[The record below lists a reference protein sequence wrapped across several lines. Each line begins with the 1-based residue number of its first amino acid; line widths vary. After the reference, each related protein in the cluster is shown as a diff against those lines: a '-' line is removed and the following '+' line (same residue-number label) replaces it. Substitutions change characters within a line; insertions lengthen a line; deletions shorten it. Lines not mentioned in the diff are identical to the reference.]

1 MRWPTAQLRPAP
13 TDPAARPAPGTPGTN
28 SGEALGRSRTAPPLA
43 AVCASYGNIFAA
55 ARGEE
60 DLASQA
66 AAVFAF
72 IRGHHGSGGSSSSAG
87 PTPASQSSVSDLTG
101 EYADARSI
109 NNRNYYLA
117 LQASYRRDAALPAP
131 VDASH
136 ADLEAALAA
145 CDEEAR
151 ANQAAAIAALIRGS
165 GSLSSSAGP
174 PTASQSQ
181 VLDLTGEDGDARSR
195 NNNTNYLA
203 LQTGYRQIEPPAPVD
218 EAVADRLAARVAMRA
233 AHDLAR
239 ARQAAVNA
247 DIEGRRDG
255 GASPYSAAPSL
266 MARAVANGMP
276 ASWAHNPDM
285 VAMYATGRVD
295 SGSSSSSSSAGPP
308 TASQR
313 GVINPTG
320 SDADAGSGNDNT
332 DSNALAPLNFSR
344 SALPPPL
351 PVLVDANYPGSASD
365 YAAALVA
372 RTAALRAHPH
382 SAAGADG
389 QGGSGTSSPFPSA
402 RPTPVGNNTTPAPP
416 TGSRSGLVTIR
427 LPAVVDRSAPP
438 TGSRRGLVAPRT
450 PADVDRAAPADGL
463 ASAAAMPAP
472 NARLARHRAR
482 DAVVAAELA
491 DGEGSSDDEEPP
503 RKKRKG
509 GESEGGDG
517 KE

>member
-43 AVCASYGNIFAA
+43 AVYASYGNIFAA

-72 IRGHHGSGGSSSSAG
+72 IRGHHGSDGSSSSAG

-372 RTAALRAHPH
+372 RTAALRAHAH

-389 QGGSGTSSPFPSA
+389 QSGSGTSSSFPSA

-491 DGEGSSDDEEPP
+491 DGEGSSDDEEPS

>member
-1 MRWPTAQLRPAP
+1 MRWPRAQLRPAP
-13 TDPAARPAPGTPGTN
+13 TDPAARPAPATN
-28 SGEALGRSRTAPPLA
+28 SGEALGRSPTAPPLA
-43 AVCASYGNIFAA
+43 AVYASYGNIFPAA
-55 ARGEE
+55 GDEV

-72 IRGHHGSGGSSSSAG
+72 IRGHYGSS
-87 PTPASQSSVSDLTG
+87 
-101 EYADARSI
+101 
-109 NNRNYYLA
+109 
-117 LQASYRRDAALPAP
+117 
-131 VDASH
+131 
-136 ADLEAALAA
+136 
-145 CDEEAR
+145 
-151 ANQAAAIAALIRGS
+151 GS
-165 GSLSSSAGP
+165 SSSAGP

-181 VLDLTGEDGDARSR
+181 VFDLTGEDGDARSR

-203 LQTGYRQIEPPAPVD
+203 LQNSSRQIEPPAPVD
-218 EAVADRLAARVAMRA
+218 EAVADRLAARNAMRA

-285 VAMYATGRVD
+285 VAMYAAGRVGR
-295 SGSSSSSSSAGPP
+295 GSSSSSSSTRPT

-313 GVINPTG
+313 RVIDPTG
-320 SDADAGSGNDNT
+320 SDADAGSVNDNT
-332 DSNALAPLNFSR
+332 DSNTLAPLNFSR

-351 PVLVDANYPGSASD
+351 PVLVDASYPGSASD

-372 RTAALRAHPH
+372 RTEALHVHAH
-382 SAAGADG
+382 SAAMADS
-389 QGGSGTSSPFPSA
+389 QGGSGSGTPSSPTSA
-402 RPTPVGNNTTPAPP
+402 RPTPARNNTTPAPP

-427 LPAVVDRSAPP
+427 LPAVVDR
-438 TGSRRGLVAPRT
+438 
-450 PADVDRAAPADGL
+450 AAPAAGF
-463 ASAAAMPAP
+463 ASAARLSSAADPASSAAGLGSAASPASSGAAVPAP

-491 DGEGSSDDEEPP
+491 DDARSSDDEEPP

-509 GESEGGDG
+509 GDG

>member
-1 MRWPTAQLRPAP
+1 MRWPRAQLRPAP
-13 TDPAARPAPGTPGTN
+13 TDPAARPAPATN
-28 SGEALGRSRTAPPLA
+28 SGEALGRSPTAPPLA
-43 AVCASYGNIFAA
+43 AVYASYGNIFPAA
-55 ARGEE
+55 GDEV

-72 IRGHHGSGGSSSSAG
+72 IRGHYGSGGSSSSAG
-87 PTPASQSSVSDLTG
+87 PPSASQSSVSDLTG
-101 EYADARSI
+101 EYVDARSI
-109 NNRNYYLA
+109 NNRNNYLA

-151 ANQAAAIAALIRGS
+151 ANQAAAIAALVRGA
-165 GSLSSSAGP
+165 SLSSSAGP

-181 VLDLTGEDGDARSR
+181 VFDLTGEDGDARSR

-203 LQTGYRQIEPPAPVD
+203 LQNNYRQIEPPAPVD
-218 EAVADRLAARVAMRA
+218 EAVADRLAARNAMRA

-285 VAMYATGRVD
+285 VAMYAAGRVGR
-295 SGSSSSSSSAGPP
+295 GSSSSSSSTRPT

-313 GVINPTG
+313 RVIDPTG

-332 DSNALAPLNFSR
+332 DSNTLAPLNFSR

-372 RTAALRAHPH
+372 RTEALHVHAH
-382 SAAGADG
+382 SAAMADS
-389 QGGSGTSSPFPSA
+389 QGGSGSGTPSSPTSA
-402 RPTPVGNNTTPAPP
+402 RPTPARNNTTPAPP

-427 LPAVVDRSAPP
+427 LPAVVDR
-438 TGSRRGLVAPRT
+438 
-450 PADVDRAAPADGL
+450 AAPAAGF
-463 ASAAAMPAP
+463 ASAARLSSAADPASSAAGLGSAASPASSGAAVPAP

-491 DGEGSSDDEEPP
+491 DDARSSDDEEPP

-509 GESEGGDG
+509 GDG